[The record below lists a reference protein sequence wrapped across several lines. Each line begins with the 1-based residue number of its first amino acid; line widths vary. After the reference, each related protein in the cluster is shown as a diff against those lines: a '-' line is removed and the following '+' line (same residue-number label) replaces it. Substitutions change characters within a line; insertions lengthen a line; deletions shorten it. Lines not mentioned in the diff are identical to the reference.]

1 MKYKGKCS
9 SMHHI
14 YKGVKNRLNCRDR
27 FEGMHGVGDYFSRNI
42 SKTLNIPF
50 LCFSPFSSYFRTENC
65 SMRELRREGNA
76 ELSNVEF

>member
-1 MKYKGKCS
+1 MKRTKRQLSFG
-9 SMHHI
+9 
-14 YKGVKNRLNCRDR
+14 GDPLGD
-27 FEGMHGVGDYFSRNI
+27 EGTGTTYFSRNI

-76 ELSNVEF
+76 ELSSVEF